1 MGSSSNNGDGWS
13 SDGGSPDDLPDLPEE
28 WGVIVIPDDLS
39 ELSDEVRAIQAE
51 LRVVPPRT
59 RRQQFAARPAV
70 RRLRRIGAAA
80 LRAPVLII
88 SMAVLVT
95 VASLFASAWSGPA
108 RSPATQRTAST
119 TDDRGDSLPALDLIG
134 ADGQMV
140 PLRGKLPAV
149 VLITDGCDCARL
161 VADTITTVRA
171 DIAVVTV
178 TSGTPDTTGTP
189 GSNKASSGKTPS
201 TGAAPQA
208 QGKTVRALRDPTGG
222 LRASLHLDAPNGT
235 ATALLVNLGGEIVRQ
250 VEPTTVADL
259 GPALALL

>member
-1 MGSSSNNGDGWS
+1 VGSSSNNGDGWS
-13 SDGGSPDDLPDLPEE
+13 ADGGSPDDLPDLPEE
-28 WGVIVIPDDLS
+28 WGVIVVPDDLS

-51 LRVVPPRT
+51 LRVAPPRT
-59 RRQQFAARPAV
+59 RWQRFAARPAM
-70 RRLRRIGAAA
+70 RRLHRIGAAA

-95 VASLFASAWSGPA
+95 VASLFASAWSAPG
-108 RSPATQRTAST
+108 RTPATQRTAST
-119 TDDRGDSLPALDLIG
+119 TDDRGDSLPALELIG

-149 VLITDGCDCARL
+149 VLITDGCDCTRL
-161 VADTITTVRA
+161 VTDTVAAVRA

-178 TSGTPDTTGTP
+178 TSGPP
-189 GSNKASSGKTPS
+189 GSIGTGGLTPP
-201 TGAAPQA
+201 TGVAPQA
-208 QGKTVRALRDPTGG
+208 QGKIVRALRDPTGG

-250 VEPTTVADL
+250 VAPATIADL
-259 GPALALL
+259 RPALALL

>member
-1 MGSSSNNGDGWS
+1 MGSLSNNGDGWP
-13 SDGGSPDDLPDLPEE
+13 SDGGSPDELPDLPEE

-39 ELSDEVRAIQAE
+39 ELSDEVQAIQAE
-51 LRVVPPRT
+51 LRVAPPRT
-59 RRQQFAARPAV
+59 RWQRFAARPAI

-95 VASLFASAWSGPA
+95 VASLFASAWSGPS
-108 RSPATQRTAST
+108 RSPATQRTANS
-119 TDDRGDSLPALDLIG
+119 TDDRGDSLPALELIG
-134 ADGQMV
+134 TDGQMV

-161 VADTITTVRA
+161 VTDTVAAVRA

-178 TSGTPDTTGTP
+178 TSGPAGTTTATG
-189 GSNKASSGKTPS
+189 NTPS
-201 TGAAPQA
+201 TGKAPQA

-222 LRASLHLDAPNGT
+222 LRASLHLGAPNGI
-235 ATALLVNLGGEIVRQ
+235 ATALLVNQSGEILRQ
-250 VEPTTVADL
+250 VTPTAVGDL
-259 GPALALL
+259 RPALTLL